1 MLVRLQ
7 SEIFTDG
14 NFRLQLSREDIPLSK
29 RIRGMFMVNTDKEY
43 MGGFDYIFSSH
54 VKGRIHYDSD
64 MGFGM
69 GIGLNY

>member
-1 MLVRLQ
+1 
-7 SEIFTDG
+7 
-14 NFRLQLSREDIPLSK
+14 
-29 RIRGMFMVNTDKEY
+29 MVNTDKEY
-43 MGGFDYIFSSH
+43 MGGFDYIFSRN